1 MLLARVARAARAF
14 ATARDLPFL
23 SDAIAKAAIGKDLEV
38 ASSFVSAFAPVVHR
52 QAVRVSDVKS
62 LPETTGV
69 TLVRDMKHGI
79 ALRYSIGGLG
89 TAVME
94 VVPQHYN
101 RALVEIQRQPEK
113 YLPGRALAHASGHY
127 LAAINEEAKVVKAEK
142 RRAVEVE
149 EEAKRAANKGG
160 AAGGGPQAR
169 RKSPSKEPRVNYD
182 SAVYTAYVRVE
193 PVHLLMLSNFCYAY
207 DTAKKVWRAPKSVS
221 ILEGGKYGWASPL
234 FSTFSLATDA
244 GNVQNDYGT
253 QDPGPS
259 TFASTLRD
267 RLSITIVHLPM
278 VPLALDN
285 VAAWNK
291 VVTLPE
297 HQEAL
302 ESAELRQWLHYLAH
316 TSLKD
321 GKVQMPAEL
330 QTLRIFRK
338 SAEMAEVLMQTSA
351 PSYSEKEMADLEL
364 FLERQADKAAGKE
377 RALQAAALEQ
387 VRASA
392 AAALEQERALA
403 AEREA
408 ALLSSAAASAAA
420 LEQERALAAKREAA
434 LRSSAAEREAA
445 LERERASAAA
455 ALKQERA
462 SAAAALKQ
470 EQSSAAEREAALR
483 AELERQKGAVSGT
496 PKAGSVC
503 PPFLSG
509 KLSGTPVGKL
519 KHHLSFV

>member
-1 MLLARVARAARAF
+1 MATTAAPRRWTAVPLHRQGRNAARPRG
-14 ATARDLPFL
+14 ARRARLRDGEGLPFL

-69 TLVRDMKHGI
+69 TLVRDMKHDI
-79 ALRYSIGGLG
+79 ALRYSIGGVG

-101 RALVEIQRQPEK
+101 RAMVEIQRQPEK

-182 SAVYTAYVRVE
+182 ST
-193 PVHLLMLSNFCYAY
+193 
-207 DTAKKVWRAPKSVS
+207 
-221 ILEGGKYGWASPL
+221 
-234 FSTFSLATDA
+234 
-244 GNVQNDYGT
+244 
-253 QDPGPS
+253 
-259 TFASTLRD
+259 
-267 RLSITIVHLPM
+267 
-278 VPLALDN
+278 
-285 VAAWNK
+285 VA
-291 VVTLPE
+291 
-297 HQEAL
+297 
-302 ESAELRQWLHYLAH
+302 R
-316 TSLKD
+316 
-321 GKVQMPAEL
+321 
-330 QTLRIFRK
+330 
-338 SAEMAEVLMQTSA
+338 
-351 PSYSEKEMADLEL
+351 SYSEKEMADLEL
-364 FLERQADKAAGKE
+364 FLEREADKAAGKE
-377 RALQAAALEQ
+377 RALQVAALEQ

-392 AAALEQERALA
+392 AAALEQERASA
-403 AEREA
+403 AKREA

-445 LERERASAAA
+445 LERERALAAA

-470 EQSSAAEREAALR
+470 ERSSAAEREAALR

-496 PKAGSVC
+496 P
-503 PPFLSG
+503 
-509 KLSGTPVGKL
+509 
-519 KHHLSFV
+519 